1 MNSKLTYKEI
11 IMAVLIGTTIGLAT
25 VFMVPSSFE
34 IIVWLV
40 LVFVLSI
47 FAKTKFKVKIYT
59 NTFLLAALCGMFVTL
74 THLFFLDNYL
84 QSHQSEIAGLDQ
96 IKINNSYRLTLLA
109 IAPIYWIVLG
119 FCTCLVVFIINKFTV
134 KKSS

>member
-1 MNSKLTYKEI
+1 MNSKLTYSEI
-11 IMAVLIGTTIGLAT
+11 LIAVLIGITIGLAT
-25 VFMVPSSFE
+25 VFIVPSSFE

-40 LVFVLSI
+40 LAFVLSI
-47 FAKTKFKVKIYT
+47 FVKVKFKIKIYT

-96 IKINNSYRLTLLA
+96 IKIYDSYRLTLLV

-119 FCTCLVVFIINKFTV
+119 LCSCLVLFIINKFTV
-134 KKSS
+134 KK